1 MVRVLVINTRTV
13 AFGYAKVRWVE
24 EIFFRQPEIGSNFC
38 NGGIECEYDNC
49 LLLRQFYGYKPYKI
63 RVLMRSCFAFSL
75 DLMIQS
81 AHLARWRLSER
92 RLYLLWGVVS
102 RPTAPTP
109 PSFFKTPPV

>member
-1 MVRVLVINTRTV
+1 
-13 AFGYAKVRWVE
+13 
-24 EIFFRQPEIGSNFC
+24 
-38 NGGIECEYDNC
+38 
-49 LLLRQFYGYKPYKI
+49 
-63 RVLMRSCFAFSL
+63 MRSCFAFSL